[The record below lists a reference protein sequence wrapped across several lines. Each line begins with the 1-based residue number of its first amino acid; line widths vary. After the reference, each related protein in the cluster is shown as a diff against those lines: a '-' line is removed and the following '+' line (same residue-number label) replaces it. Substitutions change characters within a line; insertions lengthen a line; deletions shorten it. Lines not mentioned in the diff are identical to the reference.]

1 MLELIEVFIFMFL
14 SKLTAKI
21 GCVSNELPTY
31 LREGRAISFSNLEFQ
46 VESCKNNARIPYNDT
61 YRLV

>member
-1 MLELIEVFIFMFL
+1 MSTYARVNQGVYIYVP
-14 SKLTAKI
+14 LTTKI

-31 LREGRAISFSNLEFQ
+31 LREGRAISFSNLKLQ
-46 VESCKNNARIPYNDT
+46 VESGEKMPEFHT